1 MLPRPLPQR
10 YSFPGCQADL
20 VRHRALFRQ
29 SFRGR
34 YPAVPSS
41 FWFGTPS
48 PSGQSVVYEIRGGVD
63 DARFAE
69 LIMIYGIATPAIDG
83 SIAIVCPDGSN
94 LTAAAFDIFA
104 VEAVAPAVP
113 QIEQIKI
120 AGFRALTPA
129 TLSRLVGRLDRLTE
143 VELPDGIELDGSYL
157 APLSQ
162 FPKLAALA
170 VDSLAPPDH
179 PSWRNGYQDLAVLAS
194 LSRLAISQ
202 QYPRHEHINDLI
214 NACCLEELLARSQFT
229 KDDERA
235 IQADHEGCEI
245 SWL

>member
-1 MLPRPLPQR
+1 MGARPTAFGTEL
-10 YSFPGCQADL
+10 
-20 VRHRALFRQ
+20 LFRQ
-29 SFRGR
+29 SIRRR

-48 PSGQSVVYEIRGGVD
+48 PSGQSTVYEIRGGVD
-63 DARFAE
+63 DAQFAE

-83 SIAIVCPDGSN
+83 SIVIVCPDGSN

-104 VEAVAPAVP
+104 IEAVAPAVP

-129 TLSRLVGRLDRLTE
+129 TLSRLVGRLDRLAE
-143 VELPDGIELDGSYL
+143 LELPDGIELDGSYL

-162 FPKLAALA
+162 FPELAALT

-194 LSRLAISQ
+194 LQRLALPQ
-202 QYPRHEHINDLI
+202 QRIWHEQQIHDLI
-214 NACCLEELLARSQFT
+214 NACGLEELLVQSQYT
-229 KDDERA
+229 KDDEQA

-245 SWL
+245 LWL